1 MIQKLDKYGSTS
13 VDNANVVILD
23 KNGNV
28 KKIAAASGTVTSI
41 LTASPITGGPITSS
55 GTIGITQATTSTD
68 GYLSSTDWNT
78 FNSKF
83 NLPSLTSGSVLF
95 SNGTTIAQKNSN
107 FFWDDVNNR
116 LGVGT
121 NAPTTTLHIKN
132 PSGGQIAVF
141 GNDSTNSRILIGYGA
156 GGGHLLEL
164 GSFSGYSGIQNVVTN
179 GKLVLQ
185 GTNGGNLLVGTTT
198 DNGGKLQI
206 KAPGALSTDIALKVR
221 NSADTVDLMTLD
233 GLGRINIKSNGF
245 TGTMSLAQTANSTS
259 VISGGPASENIT
271 FGPSNRIFVNA
282 QQVGI
287 SYLYNLGTIQCV
299 GLGGTAGNSLS
310 LTSGGFVASGSLI
323 QNHLKITSS
332 VGLQNIGPTFNAL
345 NIEPTINNTTT
356 SAAIVRGLYYSPILT
371 SLTGTT
377 HRAIETTTGDVIFG
391 STSGNVGI
399 NTTTPTSKLQIVG
412 SGNTSSTTSLKVQ
425 NTASVDVL
433 TVRDDMYV
441 TVKNTNNATCFEI
454 VGVNTDA
461 RMLFTPSGGTSNIV
475 LKSQGSTLTLSTTAN
490 SYADIRQSYAI
501 QHLRIGASAGN
512 YGGNLYSYVGN
523 ASNGFYWNTINT
535 AATEVTK
542 MLLTTGGNL
551 LINTIVDNGGKL
563 QIKAPGALST
573 DIAIRVRNSA
583 DTFDIIRA
591 NGVGDVFLGLGAGN
605 VSTGTQ
611 NVFIGLQSGL
621 VNTTA
626 SYNTAV
632 GGETLK
638 ATTGGYNTAI
648 GRASLKTNST
658 GTLNT
663 AMGVSS
669 LELNLGGNNNTA
681 IGVGALQNNTSG
693 SNNTAIGIQTP
704 IPAEQNTT
712 GSNNIFI
719 GFNAVGVS
727 KTESNRTWIGNS
739 TTTST
744 WLGGN
749 LLLGTTTDI
758 ASSKLTVESTTQGFL
773 PPRMT
778 NAQRIAIATPAV
790 GLMVYC
796 TDVVEGLYI
805 NKSTGWTYIG

>member
-198 DNGGKLQI
+198 DNGGKLQV

-271 FGPSNRIFVNA
+271 FGPSNRIFLNA
-282 QQVGI
+282 SQVSVGVLIGTNTIIGSSI
-287 SYLYNLGTIQCV
+287 SGSAGTSLNISS
-299 GLGGTAGNSLS
+299 NS
-310 LTSGGFVASGSLI
+310 TFVASSGLT
-323 QNHLKITSS
+323 QTHLKITSS

-345 NIEPTINNTTT
+345 NIEPTINNITT
-356 SAAIVRGLYYSPILT
+356 SAAIVRGLYYNPILT
-371 SLTGTT
+371 SLTGTS
-377 HRAIETTTGDVIFG
+377 HRAIETTTGDVLFNT
-391 STSGNVGI
+391 TSGNVGI
-399 NTTTPTSKLQIVG
+399 NTTAPTAKLYVKAGGALSTDLAFRVRNSADTGDLMLVNGLGNVG
-412 SGNTSSTTSLKVQ
+412 IGKSPSYPLDIAITNAGNLLSGMYVTGIHSDGRSALYGVANTSTERLLYWWHNGGIAVGTGGSTKGGAVSYIGDRSYYGPAHSMYFMETVGGGFGPNNVKYRLGITTSTTNTSFESGVSNNLTNIESNTFTFTAKSHTFYTGTTAGNTSLPNQ
-425 NTASVDVL
+425 YIAL
-433 TVRDDMYV
+433 H
-441 TVKNTNNATCFEI
+441 
-454 VGVNTDA
+454 
-461 RMLFTPSGGTSNIV
+461 
-475 LKSQGSTLTLSTTAN
+475 LSTTGEVG
-490 SYADIRQSYAI
+490 
-501 QHLRIGASAGN
+501 IG
-512 YGGNLYSYVGN
+512 
-523 ASNGFYWNTINT
+523 TITPT
-535 AATEVTK
+535 A
-542 MLLTTGGNL
+542 
-551 LINTIVDNGGKL
+551 KL
-563 QIKAPGALST
+563 HIKAPGALST
-573 DIAIRVRNSA
+573 DIALRVRNSA
-583 DTFDIIRA
+583 DTADLATIGGTGILNLTGNILIAKATPIISINNTSTTLMGIEYLNSGTVFAYNGIASSTNAGINGSIAGDFYVRA
-591 NGVGDVFLGLGAGN
+591 NSRKIIF
-605 VSTGTQ
+605 STDSGT
-611 NVFIGLQSGL
+611 
-621 VNTTA
+621 TTQLA
-626 SYNTAV
+626 
-632 GGETLK
+632 L
-638 ATTGGYNTAI
+638 ATTG
-648 GRASLKTNST
+648 
-658 GTLNT
+658 
-663 AMGVSS
+663 
-669 LELNLGGNNNTA
+669 
-681 IGVGALQNNTSG
+681 
-693 SNNTAIGIQTP
+693 
-704 IPAEQNTT
+704 
-712 GSNNIFI
+712 
-719 GFNAVGVS
+719 
-727 KTESNRTWIGNS
+727 
-739 TTTST
+739 
-744 WLGGN
+744 N
-749 LLLGTTTDI
+749 LLIGTTTDI
-758 ASSKLTVESTTQGFL
+758 ASSKLTIESTTQGFL

-790 GLMVYC
+790 GLCVYC

>member
-198 DNGGKLQI
+198 DNGGKLQV

-345 NIEPTINNTTT
+345 NIEPTINNITT

-377 HRAIETTTGDVIFG
+377 HRAIETTTGDVLFNT
-391 STSGNVGI
+391 TSGNVGI
-399 NTTTPTSKLQIVG
+399 NTTAPTAKLYVKAGGALSTDLAFRVRNSADTGDLMLVNGLGNVG
-412 SGNTSSTTSLKVQ
+412 IGKSPSYPLDIAITNAGNLLSGMYVTGIHSDGRSALYGVANTSTERLLYWWHNGGIAVGTGGSTKGGAVSYIGDRSYYGPAHSMYFMETVGGGFGPNNVKYRLGITTSTTNTSFESGVSNNLTNIESNTFTFTAKSHTFYTGTTAGNTSLPNQ
-425 NTASVDVL
+425 YIAL
-433 TVRDDMYV
+433 H
-441 TVKNTNNATCFEI
+441 
-454 VGVNTDA
+454 
-461 RMLFTPSGGTSNIV
+461 
-475 LKSQGSTLTLSTTAN
+475 LSTTGEVG
-490 SYADIRQSYAI
+490 
-501 QHLRIGASAGN
+501 IG
-512 YGGNLYSYVGN
+512 
-523 ASNGFYWNTINT
+523 TITPT
-535 AATEVTK
+535 A
-542 MLLTTGGNL
+542 
-551 LINTIVDNGGKL
+551 KL
-563 QIKAPGALST
+563 HIKAPGALST
-573 DIAIRVRNSA
+573 DIALRVRNSA
-583 DTFDIIRA
+583 DTADLATIGGTGILNLTGNILIAKATPIISINNTSTTLMGIEYLNSGTVFAYNGIASSTNAGINGSIAGDFYVRA
-591 NGVGDVFLGLGAGN
+591 NSRKIIF
-605 VSTGTQ
+605 STDSGT
-611 NVFIGLQSGL
+611 
-621 VNTTA
+621 TTQLA
-626 SYNTAV
+626 
-632 GGETLK
+632 L
-638 ATTGGYNTAI
+638 ATTG
-648 GRASLKTNST
+648 
-658 GTLNT
+658 
-663 AMGVSS
+663 
-669 LELNLGGNNNTA
+669 
-681 IGVGALQNNTSG
+681 
-693 SNNTAIGIQTP
+693 
-704 IPAEQNTT
+704 
-712 GSNNIFI
+712 
-719 GFNAVGVS
+719 
-727 KTESNRTWIGNS
+727 
-739 TTTST
+739 
-744 WLGGN
+744 N
-749 LLLGTTTDI
+749 LLIGTTTDI
-758 ASSKLTVESTTQGFL
+758 ASSKLTIESTTQGFL

-805 NKSTGWTYIG
+805 NKSTGWTFII

>member
-271 FGPSNRIFVNA
+271 FGPSNRIFLNA
-282 QQVGI
+282 SQVSVGVLIGTNTIIGSSI
-287 SYLYNLGTIQCV
+287 SGSAGTSLNISS
-299 GLGGTAGNSLS
+299 NS
-310 LTSGGFVASGSLI
+310 TFVASSGLT
-323 QNHLKITSS
+323 QTHLKITSS

-345 NIEPTINNTTT
+345 NIEPTINNITT
-356 SAAIVRGLYYSPILT
+356 SAAIVRGLYYNPILT
-371 SLTGTT
+371 SLTGTS
-377 HRAIETTTGDVIFG
+377 HRAIETTTGDVLFNT
-391 STSGNVGI
+391 TSGNVGI
-399 NTTTPTSKLQIVG
+399 NTTAPTAKLYVKAGGALSTDLAFRVRNSADTGDLMLVNGLGNVG
-412 SGNTSSTTSLKVQ
+412 IGKSPSYPLDIAITNAGNLLSGMYVTGIHSDGRSALYGVANTSTERLLYWWHNGGIAVGTGGSTKGGAVSYIGDRSYYGPAHSMYFMETVGGGFGPNNVKYRLGITTSTTNTSFESGVSNNLTNIESNTFTFTAKSHTFYTGTTAGNTSLPNQ
-425 NTASVDVL
+425 YIAL
-433 TVRDDMYV
+433 H
-441 TVKNTNNATCFEI
+441 
-454 VGVNTDA
+454 
-461 RMLFTPSGGTSNIV
+461 
-475 LKSQGSTLTLSTTAN
+475 LSTTGEVG
-490 SYADIRQSYAI
+490 
-501 QHLRIGASAGN
+501 IG
-512 YGGNLYSYVGN
+512 
-523 ASNGFYWNTINT
+523 TITPT
-535 AATEVTK
+535 A
-542 MLLTTGGNL
+542 
-551 LINTIVDNGGKL
+551 KL
-563 QIKAPGALST
+563 HIKAPGALST
-573 DIAIRVRNSA
+573 DIALRVRNSA
-583 DTFDIIRA
+583 DTADLATIGGTGILNLTGNILIAKATPIISINNTSTTLMGIEYLNSGTVFAYNGIASSTNAGINGSIAGDFYVRA
-591 NGVGDVFLGLGAGN
+591 NSRKIIF
-605 VSTGTQ
+605 STDSGT
-611 NVFIGLQSGL
+611 
-621 VNTTA
+621 TTQLA
-626 SYNTAV
+626 
-632 GGETLK
+632 L
-638 ATTGGYNTAI
+638 ATTG
-648 GRASLKTNST
+648 
-658 GTLNT
+658 
-663 AMGVSS
+663 
-669 LELNLGGNNNTA
+669 
-681 IGVGALQNNTSG
+681 
-693 SNNTAIGIQTP
+693 
-704 IPAEQNTT
+704 
-712 GSNNIFI
+712 
-719 GFNAVGVS
+719 
-727 KTESNRTWIGNS
+727 
-739 TTTST
+739 
-744 WLGGN
+744 N
-749 LLLGTTTDI
+749 LLIGTTTDI
-758 ASSKLTVESTTQGFL
+758 ASSKLTIESTTQGFL

-790 GLMVYC
+790 GLCVYC

>member
-95 SNGTTIAQKNSN
+95 SNGTTIAQDNSN

-271 FGPSNRIFVNA
+271 FGPSNRIFLNA
-282 QQVGI
+282 SQVSVLYLNATTNINSSNI
-287 SYLYNLGTIQCV
+287 SGSAGT
-299 GLGGTAGNSLS
+299 SLS
-310 LTSGGFVASGSLI
+310 ISSGSPFVASGALI

-345 NIEPTINNTTT
+345 NIEPTINNITT
-356 SAAIVRGLYYSPILT
+356 SAAVVRGLYYSPILT

-399 NTTTPTSKLQIVG
+399 GTASPASKLDVYGAI
-412 SGNTSSTTSLKVQ
+412 TT
-425 NTASVDVL
+425 NAG
-433 TVRDDMYV
+433 
-441 TVKNTNNATCFEI
+441 NATLALNLI
-454 VGVNTDA
+454 GA
-461 RMLFTPSGGTSNIV
+461 SSSIKATPSNGTSTVVIN
-475 LKSQGSTLTLSTTAN
+475 SQGATLTLSTTAN
-490 SYADIRQSYAI
+490 SYADIRQSYAV
-501 QHLRIGASAGN
+501 QNLRIGAAAGN

-542 MLLTTGGNL
+542 MLLTAGGNL

-563 QIKAPGALST
+563 QIVAPGALST
-573 DIAIRVRNSA
+573 DIALRVRNSA
-583 DTFDIIRA
+583 DTGNLATID
-591 NGVGDVFLGLGAGN
+591 GVGTFSSNSANIVNN
-605 VSTGTQ
+605 VTVG
-611 NVFIGLQSGL
+611 IG
-621 VNTTA
+621 A
-626 SYNTAV
+626 SYNFGSTASQINH
-632 GGETLK
+632 
-638 ATTGGYNTAI
+638 Y
-648 GRASLKTNST
+648 S
-658 GTLNT
+658 
-663 AMGVSS
+663 GVSIAFKLANAWVARMTS
-669 LELNLGGNNNTA
+669 NGTVFGTDTINA
-681 IGVGALQNNTSG
+681 SAMLQ
-693 SNNTAIGIQTP
+693 AD
-704 IPAEQNTT
+704 
-712 GSNNIFI
+712 
-719 GFNAVGVS
+719 
-727 KTESNRTWIGNS
+727 S
-739 TTTST
+739 TT
-744 WLGGN
+744 
-749 LLLGTTTDI
+749 
-758 ASSKLTVESTTQGFL
+758 KGFL

-805 NKSTGWTYIG
+805 NKSTGWTFII